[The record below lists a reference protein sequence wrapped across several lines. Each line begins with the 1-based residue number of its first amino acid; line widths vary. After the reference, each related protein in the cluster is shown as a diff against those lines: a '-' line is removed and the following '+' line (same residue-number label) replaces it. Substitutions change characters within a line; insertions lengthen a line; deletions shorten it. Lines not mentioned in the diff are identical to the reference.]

1 MAASHCGSIHDQEE
15 ASAPGADL
23 YAVLGLNRECT
34 DAELR
39 VAYRRLAM
47 VRFQFDDDELANQC
61 CFISSSSNQQ
71 LQID

>member
-1 MAASHCGSIHDQEE
+1 MTAGQCGNIQDQE
-15 ASAPGADL
+15 AAPGADL

-47 VRFQFDDDELANQC
+47 VRLPFELANQP
-61 CFISSSSNQQ
+61 
-71 LQID
+71 LQIGNHSH